1 MADVRAA
8 SLAEQAGTLP
18 PPRPLISDRR
28 AVNGAL
34 VAYALIFSTFV
45 LYPVFEVVR
54 RSVSGPDGFT
64 LQHFQI
70 YFADPRTYRSLMN
83 SLFVAGLS
91 TVLTVSLAFGFAF
104 VLTRTTIRGR
114 GLLYTLALLPLVA
127 PSFVQALA
135 LIFLFGRNGLIT
147 ARLLGLDWSIYG
159 WPGIVVSEVL
169 YCFPH
174 AMLILFTALSAID
187 ARLYEA
193 AQSMG
198 AWRWRIFTQVTLPN
212 ARYGL
217 ASATF
222 LVFNLVVTDFG
233 NPVIIGGDYSVL
245 AVEIYTRVIGLQQFN
260 LAAAMSVI
268 LMIPAA
274 GAFLLD
280 NYFGR
285 RQVTTISGAARP
297 YVAPTVGVGR
307 IAATSYAWTV
317 GAGIL
322 LIYATIAAAS
332 VVRVWGY
339 DWSLTLDWFRFE
351 RLGAVGGYS
360 GFKNSLI
367 FATTAAVVAAL
378 LATNLAYLVEKK
390 RPVGSKFVYLLA
402 VAPSAI
408 PGTVLG
414 LAYIF
419 AFNKPPLVLTGTA
432 TIVVLSMIFRYFTL
446 GMLTSL
452 ANVKQIDKS
461 VDEAAQSL
469 GAPLLPTMR
478 RVVWPLMRV
487 AFLSTAVYVFVM
499 SMVTL
504 SAVVFLIPPG
514 TQLASTAVLI
524 LVNDGKLAGAAAM
537 STLIVMVVLTAVGIL
552 RTFTRGWGA
561 GPLAAR

>member
-1 MADVRAA
+1 MADIRVT
-8 SLAEQAGTLP
+8 SVAEQVAALP
-18 PPRPLISDRR
+18 PPHPLVSDRR
-28 AVNGAL
+28 LVQAAV
-34 VAYALIFSTFV
+34 VAYALIFSAFV

-54 RSVSGPDGFT
+54 RSVTGPEGFT
-64 LQHFQI
+64 LQHFQT
-70 YFADPRTYRSLMN
+70 YFASPRTYRSLVN

-91 TVLTVSLAFGFAF
+91 TFLTVSLAFGFAF
-104 VLTRTTIRGR
+104 VLTRTTIRAR

-135 LIFLFGRNGLIT
+135 FIFLFGRNGLIT
-147 ARLLGLDWSIYG
+147 SQLLGLEWNIYG
-159 WPGIVVSEVL
+159 WPGIVASEVF

-174 AMLILFTALSAID
+174 AMLILYTSLSAID

-193 AQSMG
+193 AQSLG

-212 ARYGL
+212 AKYGL

-222 LVFNLVVTDFG
+222 LVFNLVITDFG
-233 NPVIIGGDYSVL
+233 NPVIIGGDYPVL
-245 AVEIYTRVIGLQQFN
+245 AVEIFTRVIGLQQFD
-260 LAAAMSVI
+260 LASAMSVI
-268 LMIPAA
+268 LMVPAA

-280 NYFGR
+280 SYFSR
-285 RQVTTISGAARP
+285 KAVTTISGAARP
-297 YVAPTVGVGR
+297 YAAPTRGWPRAVAGL
-307 IAATSYAWTV
+307 YAWIV
-317 GAGIL
+317 VAVIL

-332 VVRVWGY
+332 VVKVWGY
-339 DWSLTLDWFRFE
+339 NWSLTVDWFRFE

-360 GFKNSLI
+360 GFKNSLL
-367 FATTAAVVAAL
+367 FATIAALVAAV
-378 LATNLAYLVEKK
+378 LATNLAYVIEKK
-390 RPVGSKFVYLLA
+390 RPAGARFLYLLA
-402 VAPSAI
+402 VTPAAI

-414 LAYIF
+414 LSYIF
-419 AFNKPPLVLTGTA
+419 AFNKPPLLLTGTA

-452 ANVKQIDKS
+452 ANVKQIDRS
-461 VDEAAQSL
+461 IDEAAQSL
-469 GAPLLPTMR
+469 GAPLIPTMW

-487 AFLSTAVYVFVM
+487 AFLSTAVYVFVL

-537 STLIVMVVLTAVGIL
+537 STLIVLVVLVAVGIL
-552 RTFTRGWGA
+552 RLATRQWGA
-561 GPLAAR
+561 GPLAAG

>member
-1 MADVRAA
+1 VTDSRLASVASQAA
-8 SLAEQAGTLP
+8 ALP

-28 AVNGAL
+28 LVQAAVC
-34 VAYALIFSTFV
+34 AYALIFSAFV

-54 RSVSGPDGFT
+54 RSVTGPEGLT
-64 LQHFQI
+64 LQYFQT
-70 YFADPRTYRSLMN
+70 YFANPRTYRSLVN

-135 LIFLFGRNGLIT
+135 LIFLFGRNGLVT
-147 ARLLGLDWSIYG
+147 SRLLGLEWSIYG
-159 WPGIVVSEVL
+159 WPGIVISEVF

-174 AMLILFTALSAID
+174 AMLILYTALSAID

-193 AQSMG
+193 AQSLG
-198 AWRWRIFTQVTLPN
+198 AWRWRIFRQVTLPN

-280 NYFGR
+280 SYFGR
-285 RQVTTISGAARP
+285 KAMGTISGAARP
-297 YVAPTVGVGR
+297 SLAPTRGGPR
-307 IAATSYAWTV
+307 IAAGLYAWGV
-317 GAGIL
+317 AAVIL

-332 VVRVWGY
+332 VVKVWGY
-339 DWSLTLDWFRFE
+339 DWSFTLDWFRFE

-360 GFKNSLI
+360 GFKNSLL
-367 FATTAAVVAAL
+367 FAGIAALVASL
-378 LATNLAYLVEKK
+378 LATNLAYVIEKK
-390 RPVGSKFVYLLA
+390 RPAGARFLYLLA
-402 VAPSAI
+402 VAPAAI

-414 LAYIF
+414 LSYIF
-419 AFNKPPLVLTGTA
+419 AFNKPPLLLTGTS
-432 TIVVLSMIFRYFTL
+432 ILVVLSMIFRYFTL
-446 GMLTSL
+446 GLLTSL
-452 ANVKQIDKS
+452 ANVKQIDGS
-461 VDEAAQSL
+461 IDEAAQSL

-514 TQLASTAVLI
+514 TQLAATAVLI

-537 STLIVMVVLTAVGIL
+537 STLIVLVVLTAVSLL
-552 RTFTRGWGA
+552 RLSTRQWSG

>member
-1 MADVRAA
+1 MADTRIAP
-8 SLAEQAGTLP
+8 LAERVAALP
-18 PPRPLISDRR
+18 SPRPLVSDRR
-28 AVNGAL
+28 LVQVAV
-34 VAYALIFSTFV
+34 VAYALIFSAFV
-45 LYPVFEVVR
+45 LYPVVEVVR
-54 RSVSGPDGFT
+54 RSLVGPEGFT
-64 LQHFQI
+64 LQYFQT
-70 YFADPRTYRSLMN
+70 YFANPRTYRSLVN

-91 TVLTVSLAFGFAF
+91 TALTVSLAFGFAF
-104 VLTRTTIRGR
+104 VLTRTTIWGR

-147 ARLLGLDWSIYG
+147 SRLLGLSWDIYG
-159 WPGIVVSEVL
+159 WPGIVISEVF
-169 YCFPH
+169 YTFPH
-174 AMLILFTALSAID
+174 AMLILYATLSTID

-193 AQSMG
+193 AQSLG

-245 AVEIYTRVIGLQQFN
+245 AVEIFTRVIGLQQFN

-268 LMIPAA
+268 LMVPAA

-280 NYFGR
+280 SYFGR
-285 RQVTTISGAARP
+285 RAVPTISGAARP
-297 YVAPTVGVGR
+297 YVAPTRGGPR
-307 IAATSYAWTV
+307 IAATLYAWAV
-317 GAGIL
+317 VAVIL
-322 LIYATIAAAS
+322 SIYATIAAAS
-332 VVRVWGY
+332 VVKVWGY
-339 DWSLTLDWFRFE
+339 DWSLTLAWFRFE

-360 GFKNSLI
+360 GFKNSLL
-367 FATTAAVVAAL
+367 FAATASLVAAV
-378 LATNLAYLVEKK
+378 LATNLAYLIEKK
-390 RPVGSKFVYLLA
+390 RPAGARVLYLLA
-402 VAPSAI
+402 VAPAAI

-414 LAYIF
+414 LSYIF
-419 AFNKPPLVLTGTA
+419 AFNKPPLVLTGTF

-452 ANVKQIDKS
+452 ANVKQIDRS
-461 VDEAAQSL
+461 IDEAAQSL
-469 GAPLLPTMR
+469 GAPLIPTMW

-487 AFLSTAVYVFVM
+487 AFLATAVYVFIM

-537 STLIVMVVLTAVGIL
+537 STLIVLVVLTAVGLL
-552 RTFTRGWGA
+552 RLVTRQWAGGA
-561 GPLAAR
+561 VAAG